1 MNNESSPV
9 VETPL
14 ETMMPADQLRATGDA
29 WSMAAIERQQEGWVY
44 VE

>member
-9 VETPL
+9 VETQL
-14 ETMMPADQLRATGDA
+14 ETMMPSDQLRAIADA
-29 WSMAAIERQQEGWVY
+29 WSMTAIERQQESWVY

>member
-1 MNNESSPV
+1 MNNESKPI

-14 ETMMPADQLRATGDA
+14 ETMMPSDQLRAIGDA
-29 WSMAAIERQQEGWVY
+29 WSMAAIERQQESWIY